1 MQERND
7 LESENTKAARKY
19 INIFAGFI
27 LFILSLAVL
36 SNSMSK
42 TIDRDEHM
50 YCTGGYLITQG
61 KMIYRDFSYI
71 AQMPYH
77 PLLYAAVYKLTGTQY
92 YLLAGR
98 LISTFCDI
106 LIMICILCIY
116 RNAFKSSIIM
126 GTLSGL
132 AGAVIYVFN
141 PLVDSANGYAWNH
154 DVVIVCVML
163 SLWLFVSIDF
173 KQKPS
178 FRRIASMGLLL
189 TFAAC
194 MRITTFLIELLF
206 LVVLLCV
213 PAGSFKQRLKMV
225 SPFAAVSCLVLIWPL
240 WIIRN
245 APKAFYL
252 NLFKIPVLNG
262 KWLHDI
268 GMVFKKAELT
278 FTSLTTPGYISLLAL
293 SIFLFV
299 LIIVLRRNLKIEN
312 KPKLLLA
319 AILPLVFFIIAFIPV
334 TMWQQYLAVPVPFII
349 ASLAFPFSYLIHA
362 SPAATFRKYYKVSI
376 IFLIIC
382 VIVSVAA
389 YPVVLYRIPISTIPE
404 MWIPVRLH
412 RVAKNIADEMPEKGQ
427 VLTLAPLFAIEGNCE
442 IYTELSC
449 GSFVYRIAD
458 FLSDEELK
466 ITHTVSP
473 AKIAELISTKP
484 PSAII
489 TNVEEMTFLENTF
502 LNSIDKSKWRK
513 KEYENGPTVYFSQ

>member
-7 LESENTKAARKY
+7 LESENNTTANKY
-19 INIFAGFI
+19 ITIFAVFI
-27 LFILSLAVL
+27 LFILSFAVL

-42 TIDRDEHM
+42 TIGRDEHM
-50 YCTGGYLITQG
+50 YCAGGYLTAQG

-92 YLLAGR
+92 YLLVGR

-106 LIMICILCIY
+106 LVMICIFGIY
-116 RNAFKSSIIM
+116 RNVFETSIVT
-126 GTLSGL
+126 GTLLGL

-141 PLVDSANGYAWNH
+141 PLVDFANGYAWNH
-154 DVVIVCVML
+154 DVVAACVML
-163 SLWLFVSIDF
+163 SLWLFVSMDF
-173 KQKPS
+173 KQKHS
-178 FRRIASMGLLL
+178 FQRVAAMGALL

-206 LVVLLCV
+206 VVILLCV
-213 PAGSFKQRLKMV
+213 PAGSFKQRLKTI
-225 SPFAAVSCLVLIWPL
+225 SPFAAASCLVLIWPV

-252 NLFKIPVLNG
+252 NLFKIPALNG
-262 KWLHDI
+262 KWLYDI
-268 GMVFKKAELT
+268 GMVFNKAELT
-278 FTSLTTPGYISLLAL
+278 FSSFTTPGYFSLLAMA
-293 SIFLFV
+293 IFLFIQ
-299 LIIVLRRNLKIEN
+299 IIVLRRNLKIEN
-312 KPKLLLA
+312 KQKLLLA
-319 AILPLVFFIIAFIPV
+319 ALLPVVFLIIAFIPV

-349 ASLAFPFSYLIHA
+349 AGLAFPFSYLIHA
-362 SPAATFRKYYKVSI
+362 SSAATFRKYYKVSI
-376 IFLIIC
+376 ILLIIC

-389 YPVVLYRIPISTIPE
+389 HPVVLYRIPISTIPE

-412 RVAKNIADEMPEKGQ
+412 RIAKDIAKEMPENKQ

-466 ITHTVSP
+466 ITNTVNP

-489 TNVEEMTFLENTF
+489 TNVEEMTSLEKTF
-502 LNSIDKSKWRK
+502 LDSVDKPKWRK
-513 KEYENGPTVYFSQ
+513 KEYENGPTVYFSK